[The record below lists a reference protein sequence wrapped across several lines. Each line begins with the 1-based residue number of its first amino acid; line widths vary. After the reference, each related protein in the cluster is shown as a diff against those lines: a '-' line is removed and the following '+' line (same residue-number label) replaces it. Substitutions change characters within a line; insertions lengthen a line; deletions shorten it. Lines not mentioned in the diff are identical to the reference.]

1 MYIGRPQRTGPYI
14 TLDDI
19 SSQFNGVDV
28 SFNLTSGGSPF
39 IPDNPYTVS
48 ISLNGVIQEPV
59 TSYTLVNDVITFANP
74 PSSNANFFAL
84 VIGLTSDRVI
94 TNATSLA
101 SGVDVTAGDITCDN
115 LSIAGIITANK
126 FFGDGT
132 HISGVTGGV
141 GVQSGG
147 NMIGAA
153 FTAINFIGAGNTFA
167 VRGNVIDVS
176 VEGSS
181 EIIGIN
187 TTGTSTFNHINA
199 SGIITAPTFDGNLT
213 GDVTGNVT
221 GNLTGNVVGS
231 GVNINNLNATNLA
244 FGIVPDA
251 RFPAVLPAA
260 SAANLNNIPSVN
272 LTGALPGI
280 DGGNLTNLSAGN
292 LTGALPAIDGSA
304 LTGIGVGINSAGTS
318 IATNVNTLNFVGA
331 GNTFA
336 YNSST
341 STVDISISGGSGGG
355 GGGSAASAGS
365 AINYPGGSVSPFV
378 LSSVHITEDITLDNN
393 NADSVPAN
401 VITGE
406 STVTVDDGVTITID
420 EGKTVI
426 PDLYNVLSDAYTAPA

>member
-1 MYIGRPQRTGPYI
+1 MGFTKVLGAG
-14 TLDDI
+14 I
-19 SSQFNGVDV
+19 STETNIQVGVLSATKFVGDG
-28 SFNLTSGGSPF
+28 SLLTNLPGGGGSVAG
-39 IPDNPYTVS
+39 IN
-48 ISLNGVIQEPV
+48 
-59 TSYTLVNDVITFANP
+59 
-74 PSSNANFFAL
+74 
-84 VIGLTSDRVI
+84 
-94 TNATSLA
+94 
-101 SGVDVTAGDITCDN
+101 TAGISTFKDLEVSGN
-115 LSIAGIITANK
+115 VSIAGTLTYEDVKNVDSIGLITAR
-126 FFGDGT
+126 
-132 HISGVTGGV
+132 SGINVV
-141 GVQSGG
+141 SGG
-147 NMIGAA
+147 
-153 FTAINFIGAGNTFA
+153 
-167 VRGNVIDVS
+167 
-176 VEGSS
+176 
-181 EIIGIN
+181 
-187 TTGTSTFNHINA
+187 INA
-199 SGIITAPTFDGNLT
+199 SGVVTATTFDGNL
-213 GDVTGNVT
+213 NASQ
-221 GNLTGNVVGS
+221 LSS
-231 GVNINNLNATNLA
+231 GTI
-244 FGIVPDA
+244 PDA
-251 RFPAVLPAA
+251 RFPATLPAA
-260 SAANLNNIPSVN
+260 SAANLNNIPSAN

-280 DGGNLTNLSAGN
+280 DGGNLTNLSAGNLTGALPAIDGSNLTNLSAPNLTGALPTIDGSNLTNLSAGN

-341 STVDISISGGSGGG
+341 STVDISISGGSGGGG

>member
-1 MYIGRPQRTGPYI
+1 MGFTKVLGAG
-14 TLDDI
+14 I
-19 SSQFNGVDV
+19 STETNIQVGVLSATKFVGDGSLLTNLPGGGGSVAGINTAGISTFKDLDV
-28 SFNLTSGGSPF
+28 SGN
-39 IPDNPYTVS
+39 V
-48 ISLNGVIQEPV
+48 
-59 TSYTLVNDVITFANP
+59 
-74 PSSNANFFAL
+74 
-84 VIGLTSDRVI
+84 
-94 TNATSLA
+94 
-101 SGVDVTAGDITCDN
+101 
-115 LSIAGIITANK
+115 SIAGTLTYDDVKNVDSIGLITAR
-126 FFGDGT
+126 
-132 HISGVTGGV
+132 SGINVV
-141 GVQSGG
+141 SGG
-147 NMIGAA
+147 
-153 FTAINFIGAGNTFA
+153 
-167 VRGNVIDVS
+167 
-176 VEGSS
+176 
-181 EIIGIN
+181 
-187 TTGTSTFNHINA
+187 INA
-199 SGIITAPTFDGNLT
+199 SGVVTATTFDGNL
-213 GDVTGNVT
+213 NASQ
-221 GNLTGNVVGS
+221 LSS
-231 GVNINNLNATNLA
+231 GTI
-244 FGIVPDA
+244 PDA
-251 RFPAVLPAA
+251 RFPATLPTA
-260 SAANLNNIPSVN
+260 SAANLNNIPSAN

-280 DGGNLTNLSAGN
+280 DGSNLTNLSAPN

-420 EGKTVI
+420 VGKTVI